1 MKYITSLL
9 AAAVLLLGS
18 CIQND
23 IPYPIVPVEILS
35 MEGTGFTV
43 KEIDANKRIVTLTLD
58 EKTDIRNVEIASV
71 RLTDKATSATPLT
84 GVFDLRTPLYVTLT
98 LYQDYEWKICAEQTI
113 ERFFSVGG
121 QIGSA
126 EIDAENRT
134 ATARVTMGTDLE
146 SVTVTRLQ
154 LGPAGITTYSPTA
167 EELSGTSF
175 ESVRFVDVTCH
186 EVTERWILRVEQ
198 SETNVSLTQ
207 ADAWSK
213 VIWLYGAGIAG
224 SDSMGFRYRKA
235 GEETWTDVNGVR
247 IEGSNFRAHMAAE
260 PETTYEVKAYCDA
273 WETPVRTL
281 TTDVAWELPNG
292 GFEEWSAPDDDR
304 KYWIPFF
311 TGKDPFWDSGNQG
324 ATTIREKDNI
334 TTPAD
339 DPRPG
344 SAGTK
349 SAKLESRWIFIKF
362 AAGNLFTG
370 EYFKTFNTNGVVGF
384 GRPFTHRPTALRGWV
399 KFKGGKINRVD
410 GIPSGTEIVKD
421 QTDENGIIYIALGTW
436 KPEEY
441 GTSVTD
447 NNGKTWDFGTPTTPI
462 AIYTKD
468 YGTFFNPNGKEVIA
482 YGEKIMV
489 NEIKDWEEFTI
500 KLDYRD
506 GATNLIPTHLLI
518 VCSASRWGDY
528 FTGYDKST
536 LCVDDFELIYD
547 YVE

>member
-23 IPYPIVPVEILS
+23 IPYPIVPVEILG

-71 RLTDKATSATPLT
+71 WLTDKATSATPLT

-98 LYQDYEWKICAEQTI
+98 LYQDYDWKICAEQTI
-113 ERFFSVGG
+113 ERYFSVGG

-146 SVTVTRLQ
+146 SVTVTQLR
-154 LGPAGITTYSPTA
+154 LGPDGITTYSPTA

-235 GEETWTDVNGVR
+235 GEETWTDVTDVR
-247 IEGSNFRAHMAAE
+247 IEGSNFRAHLAAE
-260 PETTYEVKAYCDA
+260 PETTYEVKAYCES

-410 GIPSGTEIVKD
+410 GVPSGTEIIKD
-421 QTDENGIIYIALGTW
+421 QTDENGIIYVALGTW

-468 YGTFFNPNGKEVIA
+468 YGTFFNPNGKDVIA

-506 GATNLIPTHLLI
+506 GATNLVPTHLII